1 MPTYLLTCQ
10 CGNDLPVEVAQAG
23 DSLTCE
29 CGENITIPNLR
40 DVKMLPLAPDQQPVA
55 TSNWNLAT
63 GILFFVAVISISSGV
78 LGASFSFYKGSRF
91 DTVDTTIE
99 TTLYGDVVID
109 QMPPL
114 ESIEV
119 FKMIRAAGLGQQ
131 QRVEFLIAQEQQ
143 NQYYAYGYLGIAIA
157 VLGCLLTG
165 GTMIANRRSKT

>member
-1 MPTYLLTCQ
+1 MPTYLLTCP

-55 TSNWNLAT
+55 ASSWNRVN
-63 GILFFVAVISISSGV
+63 GILFFIAVISISSGV
-78 LGASFSFYKGSRF
+78 LGAGFSFIRGSQIVV
-91 DTVDTTIE
+91 DDTTEE
-99 TTLYGDVVID
+99 TTQYGDVVID

-119 FKMIRAAGLGQQ
+119 FKMIRANGLGKQQ
-131 QRVEFLIAQEQQ
+131 QVEFLIAQEQQ
-143 NQYYAYGYLGIAIA
+143 NQYYSYGYLAIVIA

-165 GTMIANRRSKT
+165 GTMIANRRRNA